1 MNKLMKSNFKIYVKI
16 KYQIVDV
23 IVKNHNV
30 LKNIVNVSMQVYSVI
45 ISVNVNNARI
55 YKPILQITLL
65 IIISTIPKIITM
77 RI

>member
-1 MNKLMKSNFKIYVKI
+1 MKSNFKIYVKI

>member
-1 MNKLMKSNFKIYVKI
+1 MKSNFKIYVKI

-30 LKNIVNVSMQVYSVI
+30 LKNIVNVSIQVYSVI